1 MIDITIA
8 VVAYVNYEEVIELVK
23 SIEMHTDKKITK
35 KIFII
40 DNSSDKT
47 DNSQK
52 AQLVDSIGVY
62 EDVEYVNINDNLG
75 FGKGHNSIIP
85 LLNSKYHA
93 IVNPDIVLQEDSFS
107 KIIEF
112 MDTSSA
118 GLCIPHMVDEH
129 GTRLDVYRRE
139 LTVFDVFVRFFCSN
153 HFKRRQRW
161 HTMQSSNYDKP
172 FRVPFGQG
180 SFLVIRTELFK
191 EISGFDER
199 FFMYLEDAD
208 LCKRVNEIS
217 EVVYFPGTTVI
228 HKWERG
234 SHKNLKLFKMH
245 MKSMFKY
252 FSKWGFKLK

>member
-1 MIDITIA
+1 
-8 VVAYVNYEEVIELVK
+8 
-23 SIEMHTDKKITK
+23 
-35 KIFII
+35 
-40 DNSSDKT
+40 
-47 DNSQK
+47 
-52 AQLVDSIGVY
+52 
-62 EDVEYVNINDNLG
+62 
-75 FGKGHNSIIP
+75 
-85 LLNSKYHA
+85 
-93 IVNPDIVLQEDSFS
+93 
-107 KIIEF
+107 
-112 MDTSSA
+112 
-118 GLCIPHMVDEH
+118 
-129 GTRLDVYRRE
+129 
-139 LTVFDVFVRFFCSN
+139 
-153 HFKRRQRW
+153 
-161 HTMQSSNYDKP
+161 MQSSNYDKP